1 MNFEIFREMKL
12 SLSLSLSLS
21 LFVLSILYSARVFC
35 FLSLSLSLSR
45 AQLSSRISR
54 KVIPWDKMHN
64 SLMLVGEFSL
74 SGHKTA
80 YSYYTNAAFNA

>member
-12 SLSLSLSLS
+12 SLSLSLFLS
-21 LFVLSILYSARVFC
+21 LYFILHTARVFC
-35 FLSLSLSLSR
+35 FLSFSLSLSHR

-74 SGHKTA
+74 SGRKTA